1 LNAELQKTC
10 KRHQLTAKDLQ
21 QSLDESEREK
31 ESLKESVST
40 LERKANGLANEAE
53 EARSV
58 LKQGLQF

>member
-1 LNAELQKTC
+1 
-10 KRHQLTAKDLQ
+10 
-21 QSLDESEREK
+21 LDESEREK